1 MGCFYKHKFFESSNP
16 RMKIFIFL
24 MMYIG
29 QALSDNNNTTTLKA
43 AEQKAF
49 DDLIMAIMH
58 DESIFYSFMLRSS
71 ISRDSLTRHGG
82 LNFNPECLSL
92 QLFFMMAF

>member
-1 MGCFYKHKFFESSNP
+1 
-16 RMKIFIFL
+16 MKIFIFL

-29 QALSDNNNTTTLKA
+29 QALSDNNSATTLKA

-71 ISRDSLTRHGG
+71 ISRDSLTVLTSS
-82 LNFNPECLSL
+82 LNVEVFSYI
-92 QLFFMMAF
+92 FMMAF